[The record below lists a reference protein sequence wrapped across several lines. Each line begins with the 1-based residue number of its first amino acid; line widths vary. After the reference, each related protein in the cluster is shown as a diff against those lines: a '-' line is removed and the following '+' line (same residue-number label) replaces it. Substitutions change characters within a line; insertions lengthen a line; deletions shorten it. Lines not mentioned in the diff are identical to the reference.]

1 MPQRPQTGTHLYAL
15 ACRVGCAHVPNL
27 NACQGGQ
34 EVTIMSLMF
43 ELFVVD

>member
-15 ACRVGCAHVPNL
+15 ACRAGCADVPNL
-27 NACQGGQ
+27 NARQAGQ
-34 EVTIMSLMF
+34 EATIMSVMF